1 MIKILF
7 FFLLMVALITTAS
20 ACSDY
25 SQQWCQAN
33 QVLCTQPSLIAFMS
47 QYCEQTCN
55 YCSLPGVLP
64 VGCGKPSIQSSR
76 VIAGTTP
83 TKGSWP
89 WQVLLWQGGKA
100 FCGGTLIHREWVLT
114 AAHCVHGKEF
124 DASQIYTRTGEHTL
138 SVNEGTEEDIPAL
151 KIIKHRGYN
160 PQTLDNDIAL
170 IKLSRPCR
178 LSSYV
183 STACLPTIEAAP
195 GTTCFI
201 SGWGKISHPGSMTNV
216 LQQAKMNVVDHQTCE
231 NLNRRTIPVSI
242 TKGMLCAGD
251 GGATQI
257 SGCHGDSGGPLV
269 CNTGGKWQVYGAV
282 SHGSGDCRSDK
293 TYTVFANVVYFR
305 SWIDNA
311 MLQ

>member
-1 MIKILF
+1 MIKTLF
-7 FFLLMVALITTAS
+7 FFSLMATIITTAS

-33 QVLCTQPSLIAFMS
+33 QALCTQPSLIAFMS

-55 YCSLPGVLP
+55 YCSIPGVLP
-64 VGCGKPSIQSSR
+64 VGCGKQSIQSSR

-114 AAHCVHGKEF
+114 VAHCIHGKEF

-183 STACLPTIEAAP
+183 NTACLPTMEAAP

-201 SGWGKISHPGSMTNV
+201 TGILT
-216 LQQAKMNVVDHQTCE
+216 
-231 NLNRRTIPVSI
+231 
-242 TKGMLCAGD
+242 
-251 GGATQI
+251 
-257 SGCHGDSGGPLV
+257 LV
-269 CNTGGKWQVYGAV
+269 KLLLFFILFFPCFFFNFT
-282 SHGSGDCRSDK
+282 S
-293 TYTVFANVVYFR
+293 TV
-305 SWIDNA
+305 
-311 MLQ
+311 